1 MARKVLV
8 VDDSRTVRQQVGI
21 VLRDAGYDV
30 IEAAD
35 GLEGAEKISET
46 PDVALVICDVN
57 MPKMNGIEMLALV
70 KKDARNASLNVLM
83 LTTEGQPALIQ
94 RAKAAGARGWIVK
107 PFKPELLLATVK
119 KLAGAAVEEHAAGPA
134 PARAP

>member
-1 MARKVLV
+1 MSKKVMV

-21 VLRDAGYDV
+21 VLREAGYEIV
-30 IEAAD
+30 EAQD
-35 GLEGAEKISET
+35 GLEGAEKIASN
-46 PDVALVICDVN
+46 PDFALVICDVN
-57 MPKMNGIEMLALV
+57 MPKMNGIEMLTLV
-70 KKDARNASLNVLM
+70 KQDAKNANLQVLI

-119 KLAGAAVEEHAAGPA
+119 KLAGAA
-134 PARAP
+134 